1 MKRANLEGRT
11 VSRCRAKSRAVGRG
25 SKRSRRCQRSPKVTL
40 LCSHFVLSMMTQKD
54 DNGENAFSRHTGHAV
69 TPLHMSA
76 SFAPCPIAFILSR
89 SLRDARGARAR
100 THNVLGHRLS
110 CLHVAPGCREWV
122 ALITGAQFRSPTA
135 SDSSSSFKSFYT
147 YADLSLSRS

>member
-1 MKRANLEGRT
+1 MTRVNLERLT
-11 VSRCRAKSRAVGRG
+11 VSRCQAEPRG
-25 SKRSRRCQRSPKVTL
+25 STRSRCSAGGVHELTKTL
-40 LCSHFVLSMMTQKD
+40 LCLHFVLPMMTKKE
-54 DNGENAFSRHTGHAV
+54 NSGKNAFSRHTGHAV

-76 SFAPCPIAFILSR
+76 SFAPSPIAFILSR